1 MADPTLPDVKKLL
14 DDPGVSDD
22 VKRDLVTAFVSSDPR
37 SAFDL
42 QSHADRLGMPGL
54 FLPALGTDVRP
65 WPGLL
70 EDAVHKAEQQR
81 NKRESDEGR
90 QALGDGRTGVANSN
104 SILDQGA
111 PGLRYFEYFAPL
123 YQRCISGSEVTR
135 DKACELYDEQRDI
148 DFAAL
153 RADGDTVTKA
163 ARKLSSEI
171 VDQRNSWNSID
182 QIWTGQGAEAA
193 NARVDGYLRQAAAA
207 RSQVE
212 KFGAVLNPAADALEK
227 AVQDKARFVAGL
239 YADTIDGKSA
249 EQISEIIYYA
259 QNGHNSLTAM
269 PETYR
274 VLQMFGASVTP
285 GFLDFLKIATPIL
298 GGPPAYLGDLIEKA
312 EKHARD
318 FVDKVFVPDVEGK
331 WRALVRACTA
341 GDTSVREIYK
351 KIVAEVNT
359 INDHPFTALTSGL
372 PPIPDQAQQPQEKPH
387 TSTGMTPSPGPSAG
401 VQLQQSPV
409 PGVQSQPGPSAGMSV
424 PQAYAP
430 PVHDATAGA
439 TPGISAAPTVPRIAA
454 GKGVAWV
461 RDPSQLPQGWR
472 IDPATGEL
480 SPPPPPHLPPPL
492 ATVGAAT
499 VSPATTAVPAGI
511 GGGSVEVHSSAAREL
526 LDHDGL
532 GDLRDTERHEHSG
545 LPGDSASAGPADAS
559 TADAAA
565 STSHGGDQVR
575 TASAVGWSDGSDA
588 AGQGGTPS
596 LAHADSATGAAV
608 SSTGVGTSDG
618 GVGLGALWGDQ
629 GGSLAVGRSTDQW
642 LLLGD
647 DGGEESWDSLQSVV
661 ATDTSHF
668 APSESTPAGFGNP
681 EETGR

>member
-1 MADPTLPDVKKLL
+1 M
-14 DDPGVSDD
+14 
-22 VKRDLVTAFVSSDPR
+22 
-37 SAFDL
+37 
-42 QSHADRLGMPGL
+42 H
-54 FLPALGTDVRP
+54 
-65 WPGLL
+65 
-70 EDAVHKAEQQR
+70 QR
-81 NKRESDEGR
+81 FR
-90 QALGDGRTGVANSN
+90 
-104 SILDQGA
+104 
-111 PGLRYFEYFAPL
+111 
-123 YQRCISGSEVTR
+123 VTR

-171 VDQRNSWNSID
+171 VDQRNSWNCID

-193 NARVDGYLRQAAAA
+193 TARVDGYLRQAAAA
-207 RSQVE
+207 RSQAE

-239 YADTIDGKSA
+239 YADTIDGRSP

-259 QNGHNSLTAM
+259 QNRHDSITAM

-274 VLQMFGASVTP
+274 VLQMFGASATP
-285 GFLDFLKIATPIL
+285 GFLDFLKIATPIP

-341 GDTSVREIYK
+341 GDTSVREIYD
-351 KIVAEVNT
+351 KIVAEVNA
-359 INDHPFTALTSGL
+359 INDHPSTALTSGL
-372 PPIPDQAQQPQEKPH
+372 PPIPDHAEQPQAC
-387 TSTGMTPSPGPSAG
+387 T
-401 VQLQQSPV
+401 
-409 PGVQSQPGPSAGMSV
+409 
-424 PQAYAP
+424 P

-439 TPGISAAPTVPRIAA
+439 TPGISAAPTVPAIAA
-454 GKGVAWV
+454 GRGVAWV

-480 SPPPPPHLPPPL
+480 SPPPL
-492 ATVGAAT
+492 AMVGAAT
-499 VSPATTAVPAGI
+499 VSPVTTAVSAGI
-511 GGGSVEVHSSAAREL
+511 GGGSVEVHSSAARDL

-532 GDLRDTERHEHSG
+532 GGLSETERHEHG
-545 LPGDSASAGPADAS
+545 ELPGDSASADPADAS
-559 TADAAA
+559 TADGAV
-565 STSHGGDQVR
+565 STSDGGGQVR
-575 TASAVGWSDGSDA
+575 AASAVGWSDGPDGSDA
-588 AGQGGTPS
+588 AEQGGTPS

-618 GVGLGALWGDQ
+618 GVGLGALWGEQ
-629 GGSLAVGRSTDQW
+629 GGSLAAGRSTDQW

-661 ATDTSHF
+661 ASDTSHF
-668 APSESTPAGFGNP
+668 APSGSTPAGFGNP